1 MPLGGVC
8 ETRKGWIWM
17 AGNRRSWVALRPCTG
32 CSRSSFPW
40 CTNWRMA
47 QSWQALHR
55 WWIASSFGCGT
66 TLPVGLMKPC
76 GTSDWR
82 TVWPV
87 VRGVVGFVW
96 ETKDVVIAVWW
107 PRHTSQWHRL
117 WKGVLVWPGSSICI
131 GKSILHVWRRGW
143 RQRRCLFVPRGF
155 YCTRSR

>member
-1 MPLGGVC
+1 
-8 ETRKGWIWM
+8 M
-17 AGNRRSWVALRPCTG
+17 AR
-32 CSRSSFPW
+32 
-40 CTNWRMA
+40 
-47 QSWQALHR
+47 SWQALHR

-107 PRHTSQWHRL
+107 PRHTSQRHRL

-131 GKSILHVWRRGW
+131 GKWIHPVWRRGW

-155 YCTRSR
+155 YCTRSRWSRLQSSLTMHEPHHGRWRSVAFVYHEGRSIPAIGYFRD